1 MGNVNGKFGVVRYW
15 NGVASEDETVVIA
28 VKVNGKIEECIWT
41 KQGNLSRGIN
51 NCSGAA
57 QSAVQVH

>member
-1 MGNVNGKFGVVRYW
+1 MGNVNGKFDVVRYW

-28 VKVNGKIEECIWT
+28 VKVNGRIEECIWT
-41 KQGNLSRGIN
+41 KKGNLLRGID

-57 QSAVQVH
+57 QSVVQVH